1 MKGISGRAVA
11 TCLALGLAAS
21 FGAAGVGATEPRAAE
36 APRALIPPLMLVG
49 DWLTVIK
56 TDDRPQTVRLEL
68 YRIEPGKTA
77 GKMIY
82 ASPKRCFVDLEYAG
96 PDGDRHVFYIVPFT
110 NCFQYQ
116 AADFV
121 ELRSAQALPSAF
133 NDLSQPSPSYR
144 MMPKDQKAE
153 SGAADSDAQPQ
164 GAVSPAGRPMIDRMQ
179 YTIRLGDQVYE
190 TGLLAR
196 Q

>member
-1 MKGISGRAVA
+1 MKGDSGRAAGV
-11 TCLALGLAAS
+11 CLAFGLFALL
-21 FGAAGVGATEPRAAE
+21 GAAGAEATEPRAAE

-68 YRIEPGKTA
+68 SRIEPGRTA

-144 MMPKDQKAE
+144 IMPKDQKAE
-153 SGAADSDAQPQ
+153 SGTADSDAQSP

-179 YTIRLGDQVYE
+179 YAIRLGDQVYE